1 MDKGIV
7 FSIIIAAIVSITA
20 ATFWDK
26 IVKTPKIDDANV
38 IEKKIEKT
46 VLPNKK
52 TVQYDLYGDLIS
64 TPFDN
69 KKPKKSDKPGRQP
82 KPTATNPVR
91 NANNT
96 DTTENISNTELSNVN
111 NSNVKNH
118 IVRKGES
125 LSKISK
131 IYYKT
136 EKHWEFLQNYN
147 HLSNTNLDIGQKLLI
162 PAKPEE

>member
-20 ATFWDK
+20 AVFWDE
-26 IVKTPKIDDANV
+26 IVKTPKVED
-38 IEKKIEKT
+38 EKESDKKFEKT
-46 VLPNKK
+46 ILPNKN
-52 TVQYDLYGDLIS
+52 TVQFDLLDVID
-64 TPFDN
+64 TPYNN
-69 KKPKKSDKPGRQP
+69 KKPKKSEKPERQP

-96 DTTENISNTELSNVN
+96 ENLGNTELSNVN
-111 NSNVKNH
+111 QSNVKTH
-118 IVRKGES
+118 IVRGGES

-136 EKHWEFLQNYN
+136 EKHWPFLQKYN
-147 HLSNTNLDIGQKLLI
+147 HLRDDKLDIGQKLLI
-162 PAKPEE
+162 PAKPEN